1 MKKKILFLS
10 LTGMLIAGFFV
21 FNACKKASPAI
32 PPASTTQSDADY
44 VTASTDNS
52 RAEQTFSDVFNASED
67 AVTVKGMNKTGQNLL
82 LGTCAKVYFESGHDS
97 TKFPLYV
104 TIDFGTTG
112 CVGLDN
118 RTRKGKIH
126 LVLTDRY
133 RNTGATLTATLDNFY
148 VTEVANTTSFYAV
161 EGTKTITNNGKK
173 TDANGTSYSD
183 YSVVVTNGRITSP
196 SGAYATWTSTRE
208 RKEYLD
214 GNGFVAYWLISGSAS
229 GINTLGNGYTVDVS
243 STDPLKIVPFCK
255 WIEEGAMTLTSGGN
269 SITIDFGKSGSG
281 VCDANA
287 TALINGKSYPFVM
300 K

>member
-1 MKKKILFLS
+1 MAG
-10 LTGMLIAGFFV
+10 TLI
-21 FNACKKASPAI
+21 FNACKKASPAV
-32 PPASTTQSDADY
+32 PPASTTQSSADY
-44 VTASTDNS
+44 ETAATDNS

-67 AVTVKGMNKTGQNLL
+67 AVTVKGMNKIGQTLL
-82 LGTCAKVYFESGHDS
+82 LGTCTKVTFDQGHDS

-112 CVGLDN
+112 CTGLDN

-148 VTEVANTTSFYAV
+148 VTEVGNTAYFYAV

-173 TDANGTSYSD
+173 TDANGASYFD
-183 YSVVVTNGRITSP
+183 YTVVVTNGRITSP
-196 SGAYATWTSTRE
+196 GGAYATWASTRE

-281 VCDANA
+281 VCDAIA
-287 TALINGKSYPFVM
+287 TVLINGKTYTITM
-300 K
+300 